1 MGQVEGLRMKR
12 GIAIAA
18 EAPARVHHDSD
29 ESKLS
34 LKRLSALLQ
43 PHLHSLHHK

>member
-29 ESKLS
+29 ESKPFTE
-34 LKRLSALLQ
+34 RLSEMNEYIA
-43 PHLHSLHHK
+43 K